1 MKNKK
6 ISNGWQIKRLGAI
19 FDTSAGGTPLKSCK
33 HYYQGGAVPWIRS
46 GEVCQKDITES
57 ELCIT
62 ESGLKNSSAKIFPNN
77 TVLIAMY
84 GATAGQVGILRFASA
99 TNQAVCGIFP
109 NQSMLP
115 EFLYFFLLL
124 KKEEILK
131 QAVGNA
137 QPNISQEKIKNIE
150 VAFPPIEEQKRIV
163 GILDEVFEGV
173 AKAKENV
180 EGNLRNVREVFEAY
194 LQSVFTAPSKN
205 WEICDLGNYV
215 KFIDYRGRTPH
226 KTAQGMR
233 LITAKNVKN
242 GFIQLTPEEFV
253 NPDIYDSWMTRG
265 IPKKG
270 DILFTT
276 EAPLANVAQL
286 DTDEKVVFAQRIII
300 LQPDSKKL
308 DQTFLKYLLVSNPIR
323 QEILSKGTGATVQGI
338 KASLLKKIKIYFPK
352 SLSEQKSIVTKL
364 DALSTETKKLEA
376 IYKTKLNHLEEL
388 KKSILKKAFN
398 GEL

>member
-1 MKNKK
+1 MSESQIIWQTKK
-6 ISNGWQIKRLGAI
+6 LGDVCI
-19 FDTSAGGTPLKSCK
+19 VSAGQSPEGKFYNKNGEGLPF
-33 HYYQGGAVPWIRS
+33 YQGKKDFGDKFLEEATTWTTQVTKEAEAGDILMSVRAPVGPTNFATQKICIGRGLAAIRAGKNVDREFLFNFFQKFENEIVSNKGAVFDSINKTQI
-46 GEVCQKDITES
+46 E
-57 ELCIT
+57 
-62 ESGLKNSSAKIFPNN
+62 
-77 TVLIAMY
+77 
-84 GATAGQVGILRFASA
+84 
-99 TNQAVCGIFP
+99 
-109 NQSMLP
+109 
-115 EFLYFFLLL
+115 
-124 KKEEILK
+124 
-131 QAVGNA
+131 
-137 QPNISQEKIKNIE
+137 NIE
-150 VAFPPIEEQKRIV
+150 IPLPPIDEQKRIV

-173 AKAKENV
+173 AKAKANV

-226 KTAQGMR
+226 KTEQGMR

-364 DALSTETKKLEA
+364 DALSTEIKKLEA
-376 IYKTKLNHLEEL
+376 IYKAKLNHLEEL

>member
-1 MKNKK
+1 MENR
-6 ISNGWQIKRLGAI
+6 WEIKSLGKVCEI
-19 FDTSAGGTPLKSCK
+19 LNGGTPDTKISKFWNDDHL
-33 HYYQGGAVPWIRS
+33 WITP
-46 GEVCQKDITES
+46 KDMGKLGSIYVDNTERKIS
-57 ELCIT
+57 DL
-62 ESGLKNSSAKIFPNN
+62 GLKNSSAKLIPINSIILSTRAPIGYLAIN
-77 TVLIAMY
+77 TKEI
-84 GATAGQVGILRFASA
+84 S
-99 TNQAVCGIFP
+99 TNQGCKGLVPKDKLLTA
-109 NQSMLP
+109 
-115 EFLYFFLLL
+115 FLFYFLTNSVELLNKL
-124 KKEEILK
+124 GSGTTFKELSGSK
-131 QAVGNA
+131 L
-137 QPNISQEKIKNIE
+137 SE
-150 VAFPPIEEQKRIV
+150 VQIPLPPIDEQKRIV

-180 EGNLRNVREVFEAY
+180 EGNLRNVSEVFEAY

-205 WEICDLGNYV
+205 WETCDLGNCV

-300 LQPDSKKL
+300 LQPDSTKL

-364 DALSTETKKLEA
+364 DALATETKKLEE
-376 IYKTKLNHLEEL
+376 IYKQKLTHLEEL